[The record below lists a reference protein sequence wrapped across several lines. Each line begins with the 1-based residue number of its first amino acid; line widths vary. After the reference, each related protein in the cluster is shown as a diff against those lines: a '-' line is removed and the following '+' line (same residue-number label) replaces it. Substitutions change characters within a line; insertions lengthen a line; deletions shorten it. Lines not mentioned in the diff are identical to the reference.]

1 MTTAWTPSTEYGGCC
16 GIYDDS
22 MNTFHWIRWMLW
34 YIWRQHEHL
43 PLNTVDAV
51 VYMTT
56 AWTPSTEYGGC
67 CGIYDD
73 SMNTFHWIRWMLWYI
88 WRQHEHLPLN
98 TVDAVVYMTAW
109 TPSTEYCGCCGIY
122 DDSMNT
128 FHWIRWMLWYI
139 WRQHEHL
146 PLNTVDAVVYIT
158 TAWTPST
165 EYGGCCGIYDDSINT
180 FHWIRWMLWYIS
192 RQHEHL
198 PPNTVDAVVY
208 MTTAWTPSTEY
219 GGCCG
224 IYDDS
229 MNTFHWIR
237 WMLWY
242 IWRQHE
248 HLPLNTVDA
257 VVYMTTAWTPSTEY
271 GGCCSIYDDNMNTF
285 HWIRWMLWYI
295 WRQHE
300 HLPLNTVDAV
310 VYMTTAWTPS
320 TEYGGCCG
328 IYDDSM
334 NTFHWIRWM
343 LWYIWRQHEHLPLN
357 TVDAVVYMTTAWT
370 PSTEYGGCCGIYDDS
385 MNTFHWIR
393 WMLWYIW
400 RQHEHLPLNTVDAV
414 VYMTTAWT
422 PSTEYGGCCGIYD
435 DNMNTFHWIRW
446 MLWYISRQHEHL
458 PLNTVDAVVYMTTAW
473 TPSTEYGGCC
483 GIYDDSMN
491 TFHWIR
497 WMLWYIWRQHEHL
510 PLNTVDAVVYMTTAW
525 TPSTEY
531 GGCCGIYDD
540 SMNTFHWIRWM
551 LWYIGRQHEHLPLN
565 TVDAVVYMTTAWTPS
580 TEYGGCCG
588 IYDDSMNTFHW
599 IRWMLWYIWRQH
611 EHLPLN
617 TVDAV
622 VYMTT
627 AWTPSTEYG
636 GCCGIY
642 DDSMNTFHGIRWM
655 LWYIW
660 RQHEHL
666 PLNTVDAVVCITTA
680 WTPSTEYGGCCGIY
694 HDSMNIF
701 HWIRWMLWYIWRQHE
716 HLPLNTVD
724 VVVYMTAWT
733 PSTEYGGCCGIYDDS
748 MNTFHWIRWML
759 WYI

>member
-1 MTTAWTPSTEYGGCC
+1 MYTHKPLSWPPWVAA
-16 GIYDDS
+16 
-22 MNTFHWIRWMLW
+22 
-34 YIWRQHEHL
+34 YISRQHEHL

-98 TVDAVVYMTAW
+98 TVDAVVY
-109 TPSTEYCGCCGIY
+109 
-122 DDSMNT
+122 
-128 FHWIRWMLWYI
+128 
-139 WRQHEHL
+139 
-146 PLNTVDAVVYIT
+146 IT

-165 EYGGCCGIYDDSINT
+165 EYGGCCGIYHDS
-180 FHWIRWMLWYIS
+180 
-192 RQHEHL
+192 
-198 PPNTVDAVVY
+198 
-208 MTTAWTPSTEY
+208 
-219 GGCCG
+219 
-224 IYDDS
+224 
-229 MNTFHWIR
+229 
-237 WMLWY
+237 
-242 IWRQHE
+242 
-248 HLPLNTVDA
+248 
-257 VVYMTTAWTPSTEY
+257 
-271 GGCCSIYDDNMNTF
+271 
-285 HWIRWMLWYI
+285 
-295 WRQHE
+295 
-300 HLPLNTVDAV
+300 
-310 VYMTTAWTPS
+310 
-320 TEYGGCCG
+320 
-328 IYDDSM
+328 
-334 NTFHWIRWM
+334 
-343 LWYIWRQHEHLPLN
+343 
-357 TVDAVVYMTTAWT
+357 
-370 PSTEYGGCCGIYDDS
+370 
-385 MNTFHWIR
+385 
-393 WMLWYIW
+393 
-400 RQHEHLPLNTVDAV
+400 
-414 VYMTTAWT
+414 
-422 PSTEYGGCCGIYD
+422 
-435 DNMNTFHWIRW
+435 MNTFHWIRW

-531 GGCCGIYDD
+531 GGCCGIYHHSMNTFHWIRWMLWYISRQHEHLPLNTVDAVVYMTTAWTPSTEYGGCCGIYDD

-551 LWYIGRQHEHLPLN
+551 LWYIWRQHEHLPLNTVDAVVYITTAWTPSTEYGGCCGIYDDSMNTFHWIRWMLWYISRQHEHLPLN
-565 TVDAVVYMTTAWTPS
+565 TVDAVVYMTAWTPSTEYGGCCGIYDDSMNTFHGIRWMLWYIWRQHEHLPLNTVDAVVYITTAWTPSTEYGGCCGIYDDSMNTFHWIRWMLWYIWRQHEHLPLNTVDAVVYMTTTWTPSTEYGGCCGIYDDSMNTFHWIRWMMWYIWRQHEHLPLNTVDAVVYMTTAWTPSTEYGGCCGIYDSMNTFHWILWMLWYIWRQHEHLPLNTVDAVVYMTTAWTPSTEYGGCCGIYHDSMNTFHWIRWMLWYIWRQHKHLPLNTVDAVVYITTAWTPS

-642 DDSMNTFHGIRWM
+642 DDSMNTFH
-655 LWYIW
+655 
-660 RQHEHL
+660 
-666 PLNTVDAVVCITTA
+666 
-680 WTPSTEYGGCCGIY
+680 
-694 HDSMNIF
+694 
-701 HWIRWMLWYIWRQHE
+701 WIRWML
-716 HLPLNTVD
+716 
-724 VVVYMTAWT
+724 
-733 PSTEYGGCCGIYDDS
+733 
-748 MNTFHWIRWML
+748 
-759 WYI
+759 